1 MKAIVQPKYG
11 PPDVLQFREVDTPVP
26 GDHDVLVEI
35 HAASVNAADWH
46 LLTADIFL
54 VRLVKGLLKPNTP
67 ILGSDIAGRVAA
79 IGRHVREFQ
88 PGDEVFGNVFS
99 SGNGG
104 FAEYVV
110 APASALARKPIQLSY
125 EQAAAIP
132 LAANTA
138 LQGLRDSG
146 NLQPGQKVL
155 IQGAAGGVG
164 TYAVQ
169 IAKALG
175 AEVTAVC
182 STRNLEQARSIGA
195 DHLIDYTNAD
205 FTRSGRRYDLIFAVN
220 GYHPLSAY
228 ARALTPNGTY
238 VMAGGSPAQM
248 FESLLLSGW
257 MSATTGRKFRTA
269 SEKANAKDLAL
280 LKELAESG
288 KLVPV
293 IDRRY
298 PLEETAEALRY
309 LGQGHARGKVVI
321 TVDHSATARP

>member
-11 PPDVLQFREVDTPVP
+11 SPDVLQLREVETPVP
-26 GDHDVLVEI
+26 GDHEALVEV

-54 VRLVKGLLKPNTP
+54 VRLARGLLKPNNP
-67 ILGSDIAGRVAA
+67 ILGSDVAGRVVAV
-79 IGRHVREFQ
+79 GRHVRAFQ
-88 PGDEVFGNVFS
+88 PGDDVFGNVFS
-99 SGNGG
+99 SGNGA

-110 APASALARKPIQLSY
+110 APAAALAHKPIQLSF

-138 LQGLRDSG
+138 LQGLRDAG
-146 NLQPGQKVL
+146 NLQAGQKVL

-169 IAKALG
+169 IAKAFG

-182 STRNLEQARSIGA
+182 STRNLDQARTIGA
-195 DHLIDYTNAD
+195 DHVIDYTQED
-205 FTRSGRRYDLIFAVN
+205 FTKGGQRYDLIFAVN

-228 ARALTPNGTY
+228 ARALAPKGSY

-269 SEKANAKDLAL
+269 SEKANPKDLAL
-280 LKELAESG
+280 LKELAETG
-288 KLVPV
+288 KLVPI
-293 IDRRY
+293 IDRCYR
-298 PLEETAEALRY
+298 LDETADALRY

-321 TVDHSATARP
+321 TVAHPADARP